1 MRERIKL
8 FIAAFLYYGGL
19 VKLLRWW
26 TQRFKQRLII
36 LSYHRAVGGDLR
48 THLLYLRRHYRL
60 LHLEEALKEL
70 YMSCK
75 EQKQPRDQRTP
86 LVLTFDDGYRDNYT
100 HGFAL
105 ARELEVPITIFLVPG
120 YMESGNRFWWME
132 PEHLVHHA
140 QVDEVTIEECTYH
153 LEQPEERNAL
163 ARTIDTRVRYAA
175 SVAERE
181 EFLALVRE
189 ALAVPSSVATEEA
202 ALPLNWAEVRT
213 MEQSGWI
220 SFGAHT
226 MHHPILASLRNAAEL
241 QCEVS
246 ECRTVMEQQ
255 LDHPV
260 PIFAYPIGRPEHFG
274 ADGLRAVREAGY
286 EWAVTS
292 IQGFNTKHSDPY
304 QLQRI
309 ESGVD
314 RHWLVLAAETTGLWQ
329 FFSRLRKNYTFDIGR
344 NTQSAV
350 NASALRLSASKR

>member
-8 FIAAFLYYGGL
+8 FIAACLYYGGP

-26 TQRFKQRLII
+26 TQRFEQRLII
-36 LSYHRAVGGDLR
+36 LNYHRTVGGDLR
-48 THLLYLRRHYRL
+48 SHLLYLRRHYRL
-60 LHLEEALKEL
+60 LHLEEALEEL
-70 YMSCK
+70 YMPRE
-75 EQKQPRDQRTP
+75 EQKQLRDRRTP
-86 LVLTFDDGYRDNYT
+86 LVLTFDDGYRDNYM

-120 YMESGNRFWWME
+120 YMESGNCFWWME

-140 QVDEVTIEECTYH
+140 QVDEVRIEGCTYH

-213 MEQSGWI
+213 MEQSGWV

-226 MHHPILASLRNAAEL
+226 MHHPILACLRNAAEL
-241 QCEVS
+241 QREVS

-255 LDHPV
+255 LGHPV
-260 PIFAYPIGRPEHFG
+260 PIFAYPVGGPEHIG
-274 ADGLRAVREAGY
+274 AEDLRAVREAGY
-286 EWAVTS
+286 EWAVTT
-292 IQGFNTKHSDPY
+292 IPGINTKHSNPY
-304 QLQRI
+304 QLRRI
-309 ESGVD
+309 ESGVE
-314 RHWLVLAAETTGLWQ
+314 RHWLVLAAETVGLWQ
-329 FFSRLRKNYTFDIGR
+329 VFFRLRKNYTLNIGR
-344 NTQSAV
+344 GSQLAV
-350 NASALRLSASKR
+350 NASVLGLSASKR